1 MVLVKQYNKPTK
13 EFNEYENRI
22 IQTLNKLQGQV
33 ENGKLPLS
41 KIAEEIN
48 GMLPER
54 LRIKDNKNIG
64 AILRRLNLA
73 TKQSTGVYF
82 LLWKKRK

>member
-22 IQTLNKLQGQV
+22 IQTLNKLQGGV

-41 KIAEEIN
+41 RIAEEMN

-73 TKQSTGVYF
+73 TKGGAQGGF
-82 LLWKKRK
+82 